1 MYEIAPCKIFLAQT
15 IWTRNKE
22 CRRNQAEWIS
32 QNSSFTKLF
41 GMIYH
46 DLPYQHETLLF
57 LTTYIWSQFVCSCTF
72 FLFEVRL
79 KLVINWSKKKRQT
92 FNATQKPFQVS
103 SEDNIYISVTDIYIF
118 LICTFYFF
126 PVFNKKS
133 NKRWWFEKS

>member
-41 GMIYH
+41 GMVYH

-57 LTTYIWSQFVCSCTF
+57 LITYIWSQFLY
-72 FLFEVRL
+72 FLFVWGQTKTCDQLIKEKMANFQCYPKTL
-79 KLVINWSKKKRQT
+79 SSFLWRQYLY
-92 FNATQKPFQVS
+92 FGHWHLHILNMYFLLFSCFQQ
-103 SEDNIYISVTDIYIF
+103 EI
-118 LICTFYFF
+118 
-126 PVFNKKS
+126 K
-133 NKRWWFEKS
+133 